1 MQAATW
7 DQVYEALSELLG
19 YRFVDLRATRIPAE
33 AIEAMPKSIAR
44 KHNIV
49 PVGEEEGVLVVAIT
63 DPFDLYA
70 MDSLRF
76 YLNREV
82 RCVLAA
88 PDAVE
93 EAINKYY
100 GIEESTVDNMLAE
113 FTESD
118 LGIQTAAEAAQED
131 GEDSAMI
138 RLVTLLISEAVK
150 MRASDIHIE
159 PMKTKLRV
167 RYRVD
172 GNCQEMD
179 SPPKKLQG
187 PIISR
192 VKILAGIDIAEK
204 RRPTDGRIAMRV
216 GGQSF
221 DIRVSCLPATHG
233 ESVVMRLLMKESVL
247 INLQELGFH
256 ESDYRRFEGIIK
268 RPNGIFLVTGP
279 TGSGKTTTLYAALHE
294 LNRPDKKIITAEN
307 PVEYN
312 LSGIN
317 QCEVRERIGLTFAAI
332 LRSML
337 RQAPNIILVGEI
349 RDSETAEIAIQA
361 ALTGHLVFSTLHT
374 NDAPSAITR
383 LIDMGVKPFL
393 VASSVQAI
401 MAQRLVRRICSGC
414 KEPTQYDRKT
424 LASIGLKPD
433 EVKNVTFYHGAGCTA
448 LPEYRLPRP
457 DGALRADGAG
467 HHAARHDVPARA
479 ADRTAQARARRRHGH
494 AARGRRP
501 QGARRRHDDRRGARS
516 HGQGHRGQPKARPRP
531 GPEARSP
538 GERRAMQIN
547 KLLQTVVN
555 QNASDLILTVAAK
568 PMLRLNGRLVPLQ
581 TKVLEPEDTVGADE
595 EHHLRAVPAGTAGSR
610 LARTSASPTASRPA
624 SASPSSSSA
633 ATPASSCG

>member
-1 MQAATW
+1 MMAEQKKQRSIGRILIEKGVVTEEQVAHALEMQRENPKLRLGEALVQMQAANW

-49 PVGEEEGVLVVAIT
+49 PVGEEDGVLVVAIT

-118 LGIQTAAEAAQED
+118 LGIQTSAEAIQDE
-131 GEDSAMI
+131 GEDSAMV

-150 MRASDIHIE
+150 MRASDIHVE

-192 VKILAGIDIAEK
+192 LKILAGIDIAE
-204 RRPTDGRIAMRV
+204 RRKPTDGRIAMRV
-216 GGQSF
+216 AGQSF
-221 DIRVSCLPATHG
+221 DIRVSALPATHG

-256 ESDYRRFEGIIK
+256 ESDYRRFESIIK

-317 QCEVRERIGLTFAAI
+317 QCEVKERIGLTFGLI

-349 RDSETAEIAIQA
+349 RDAETAEIAIQA

-374 NDAPSAITR
+374 NDAPGAITR

-414 KEPTQYDRKT
+414 KEPMTYDRKS
-424 LASIGLKPD
+424 LISIGLKPE
-433 EVKNVTFYHGAGCTA
+433 EVKNVTFYHGAGCPRCRNKGFRGRTA
-448 LPEYRLPRP
+448 LFELMEL
-457 DGALRADGAG
+457 DTTLRDMTFRREPLTELRK
-467 HHAARHDVPARA
+467 HARA
-479 ADRTAQARARRRHGH
+479 IGMVT
-494 AARGRRP
+494 
-501 QGARRRHDDRRGARS
+501 
-516 HGQGHRGQPKARPRP
+516 
-531 GPEARSP
+531 
-538 GERRAMQIN
+538 
-547 KLLQTVVN
+547 
-555 QNASDLILTVAAK
+555 
-568 PMLRLNGRLVPLQ
+568 LREDGVR
-581 TKVLEPEDTVGADE
+581 KVLGGNTTIPEVLEVTAKDVVAGEEEAAAGA
-595 EHHLRAVPAGTAGSR
+595 
-610 LARTSASPTASRPA
+610 
-624 SASPSSSSA
+624 
-633 ATPASSCG
+633 

>member
-1 MQAATW
+1 VERKMGEGNQRRLGEVLIEKGIVTEEQVAQALEMQRENSKAKLGEALVQMQAATW
-7 DQVYEALSELLG
+7 DQVYEALADQLG
-19 YRFVDLRATRIPAE
+19 YRFVDLRTTRIPAE
-33 AIEAMPKSIAR
+33 AIEAMPRTIAR
-44 KHNIV
+44 KHNLV
-49 PVGEEEGVLVVAIT
+49 PVGEEDGVLIVAIT
-63 DPFDLYA
+63 DPLDLSA

-93 EAINKYY
+93 EAISKYY
-100 GIEESTVDNMLAE
+100 GIEESTVDSMLAE

-118 LGIQTAAEAAQED
+118 LGIQPAVETAQED

-204 RRPTDGRIAMRV
+204 RRPTDGRISMRV
-216 GGQSF
+216 AGQSF

-256 ESDYRRFEGIIK
+256 ESDYRRFESIIK

-312 LSGIN
+312 LAGVN
-317 QCEVRERIGLTFAAI
+317 QCEVRERIGLTFMAI

-337 RQAPNIILVGEI
+337 RQAPNIILIGEI
-349 RDSETAEIAIQA
+349 RDAETAEIAVQA

-393 VASSVQAI
+393 IASSVQAI

-414 KEPTQYDRKT
+414 KEPMRYDRKSLT
-424 LASIGLKPD
+424 SIGLKPD
-433 EVKNVTFYHGAGCTA
+433 EVKNVTFYHGAGCTRCRKTG
-448 LPEYRLPRP
+448 YRGRTAIFELMEL
-457 DGALRADGAG
+457 DNTLRDMTFRREPLAELRKHA
-467 HHAARHDVPARA
+467 HAAGMV
-479 ADRTAQARARRRHGH
+479 T
-494 AARGRRP
+494 
-501 QGARRRHDDRRGARS
+501 
-516 HGQGHRGQPKARPRP
+516 
-531 GPEARSP
+531 
-538 GERRAMQIN
+538 
-547 KLLQTVVN
+547 
-555 QNASDLILTVAAK
+555 
-568 PMLRLNGRLVPLQ
+568 LREDGVR
-581 TKVLEPEDTVGADE
+581 KVLAGVTTIPEVLEVTAKDVELAGGEAAAGA
-595 EHHLRAVPAGTAGSR
+595 
-610 LARTSASPTASRPA
+610 
-624 SASPSSSSA
+624 
-633 ATPASSCG
+633 

>member
-1 MQAATW
+1 MGEANQRKLGEVLIEKGIVTEEQVAQALQMQRESPKTKLGDALVQMQAANW
-7 DQVYEALSELLG
+7 DQVYEALAEQLG
-19 YRFVDLRATRIPAE
+19 YRFVDLRATKIPPE
-33 AIEAMPKSIAR
+33 AIEAMPRTIAR
-44 KHNIV
+44 KHNLV
-49 PVGEEEGVLVVAIT
+49 PVGEEDGVLIVAIT
-63 DPFDLYA
+63 DPLDLSA

-76 YLNREV
+76 YLNRDV

-88 PDAVE
+88 PDAVK
-93 EAINKYY
+93 EAISKYY
-100 GIEESTVDNMLAE
+100 SIEESTVDNMLAE

-118 LGIQTAAEAAQED
+118 LGIQPAVEAAPEE

-192 VKILAGIDIAEK
+192 VKIMAGIDIAEK
-204 RRPTDGRIAMRV
+204 RRPTDGRISMRV
-216 GGQSF
+216 AGQSF

-256 ESDYRRFEGIIK
+256 ESDYRRFESIIK

-312 LSGIN
+312 LAGVN
-317 QCEVRERIGLTFAAI
+317 QCEVRERIGLTFMAI

-337 RQAPNIILVGEI
+337 RQAPNIILIGEI
-349 RDSETAEIAIQA
+349 RDAETAEIAVQA

-374 NDAPSAITR
+374 NDAPSAVTR

-393 VASSVQAI
+393 IASSVQAI
-401 MAQRLVRRICSGC
+401 MAQRLVRRICSAC
-414 KEPTQYDRKT
+414 KEPVRYDRKSLT
-424 LASIGLKPD
+424 SIGLRPE
-433 EVKNVTFYHGAGCTA
+433 EVKNVTFYHGAGCARCRQTGYRGRTA
-448 LPEYRLPRP
+448 IFELMEL
-457 DGALRADGAG
+457 DNTLRDMTFRREPLAELRKHA
-467 HHAARHDVPARA
+467 HAAGMV
-479 ADRTAQARARRRHGH
+479 T
-494 AARGRRP
+494 
-501 QGARRRHDDRRGARS
+501 
-516 HGQGHRGQPKARPRP
+516 
-531 GPEARSP
+531 
-538 GERRAMQIN
+538 
-547 KLLQTVVN
+547 
-555 QNASDLILTVAAK
+555 
-568 PMLRLNGRLVPLQ
+568 LREDGVR
-581 TKVLEPEDTVGADE
+581 KVLAGVTTIPEVLEVTAKDVDLSGSEAAAGA
-595 EHHLRAVPAGTAGSR
+595 
-610 LARTSASPTASRPA
+610 
-624 SASPSSSSA
+624 
-633 ATPASSCG
+633 

>member
-1 MQAATW
+1 MPEKKQRTLGQVLVEKGIISEEQLAEARQLLGDKPEMKIGDVLVQMQAATW
-7 DQVYEALSELLG
+7 DQVYEALGELLG
-19 YRFVDLRATRIPAE
+19 YRFVDLRNTHVPAE

-44 KHNIV
+44 KHRLV
-49 PVGEEEGVLVVAIT
+49 PIGEEDGVLVVAIT
-63 DPFDLYA
+63 DPFDLYG
-70 MDSLRF
+70 MDNLRF
-76 YLNREV
+76 YLGREV

-118 LGIQTAAEAAQED
+118 LGLAAAEQQVED
-131 GEDSAMI
+131 DSEDSAMI
-138 RLVTLLISEAVK
+138 RLVQLLISEAVK
-150 MRASDIHIE
+150 MRASDVHIE
-159 PMKTKLRV
+159 PMKNKLRV
-167 RYRVD
+167 RYRID

-204 RRPTDGRIAMRV
+204 RRPTDGRISMRV
-216 GGQSF
+216 GTNSF
-221 DIRVSCLPATHG
+221 DIRVSALPATHG

-247 INLQELGFH
+247 INLQELGFY
-256 ESDYRRFEGIIK
+256 ETDYRRFESIIK

-317 QCEVRERIGLTFAAI
+317 QCEVRERIGMTFAAI

-349 RDSETAEIAIQA
+349 RDAETAQIAIEA

-374 NDAPSAITR
+374 NDAPSTIAR
-383 LIDMGVKPFL
+383 LIDMGIKPFL

-401 MAQRLVRRICSGC
+401 MAQRLVRRICTGC
-414 KEPTQYDRKT
+414 KAPHVYEKRELTSVGITPEE
-424 LASIGLKPD
+424 I
-433 EVKNVTFYHGAGCTA
+433 KNVTLYKGTGCQRCRGKGYRGRVAVFELMELDSHLREMTFRRDTVTEIRKYARSAGMASLRDDGVRKIIAGVTTI
-448 LPEYRLPRP
+448 PEVLEI
-457 DGALRADGAG
+457 
-467 HHAARHDVPARA
+467 
-479 ADRTAQARARRRHGH
+479 TAQEYEEAG
-494 AARGRRP
+494 AAAA
-501 QGARRRHDDRRGARS
+501 GA
-516 HGQGHRGQPKARPRP
+516 
-531 GPEARSP
+531 
-538 GERRAMQIN
+538 
-547 KLLQTVVN
+547 
-555 QNASDLILTVAAK
+555 
-568 PMLRLNGRLVPLQ
+568 
-581 TKVLEPEDTVGADE
+581 
-595 EHHLRAVPAGTAGSR
+595 
-610 LARTSASPTASRPA
+610 
-624 SASPSSSSA
+624 
-633 ATPASSCG
+633 

>member
-1 MQAATW
+1 MGEVNQKHLGDVLIEKGIVTEEQVAQALQMQRENPKTKLGDALVQMQAANW
-7 DQVYEALSELLG
+7 DQVYEALAEQLG
-19 YRFVDLRATRIPAE
+19 YRFVDLRAIRIPPE
-33 AIEAMPKSIAR
+33 AIEAMPRTIAR
-44 KHNIV
+44 KHNLV
-49 PVGEEEGVLVVAIT
+49 PVGEEDGVLIVAIT
-63 DPFDLYA
+63 DPLDLSA

-76 YLNREV
+76 YLNRDV

-88 PDAVE
+88 PDAVK
-93 EAINKYY
+93 EAISKYY
-100 GIEESTVDNMLAE
+100 SIEESTVDNMLAE

-118 LGIQTAAEAAQED
+118 LGIQPAVETTQDE

-192 VKILAGIDIAEK
+192 VKIMAGIDIAEK
-204 RRPTDGRIAMRV
+204 RRPTDGRISMRV
-216 GGQSF
+216 AGQSF

-233 ESVVMRLLMKESVL
+233 ESVVLRLLMKESVL

-256 ESDYRRFEGIIK
+256 ESDYRRFESIIK

-312 LSGIN
+312 LAGVN
-317 QCEVRERIGLTFAAI
+317 QCEVRERIGLTFMAI

-337 RQAPNIILVGEI
+337 RQAPNIILIGEI
-349 RDSETAEIAIQA
+349 RDAETAEIAVQA

-393 VASSVQAI
+393 IASSVQAI
-401 MAQRLVRRICSGC
+401 MAQRLVRRICSAC
-414 KEPTQYDRKT
+414 KEPVRYDRKS
-424 LASIGLKPD
+424 LISIGLRPE
-433 EVKNVTFYHGAGCTA
+433 EVKNVTFYHGAGCTRCRQTG
-448 LPEYRLPRP
+448 YRGRTAIFELMEL
-457 DGALRADGAG
+457 DNTLRDMTFRREPLAELRKHA
-467 HHAARHDVPARA
+467 HAAGMV
-479 ADRTAQARARRRHGH
+479 T
-494 AARGRRP
+494 
-501 QGARRRHDDRRGARS
+501 
-516 HGQGHRGQPKARPRP
+516 
-531 GPEARSP
+531 
-538 GERRAMQIN
+538 
-547 KLLQTVVN
+547 
-555 QNASDLILTVAAK
+555 
-568 PMLRLNGRLVPLQ
+568 LREDGVR
-581 TKVLEPEDTVGADE
+581 KVLAGVTTIPEVLEVTAKDVDLSGSEAAAGA
-595 EHHLRAVPAGTAGSR
+595 
-610 LARTSASPTASRPA
+610 
-624 SASPSSSSA
+624 
-633 ATPASSCG
+633 

>member
-1 MQAATW
+1 MVDQNEQALGRVLIEKGIVTEEQVAEAFEIQQSKPGMHLGDILVGRGSATW
-7 DQVYEALSELLG
+7 DEVYESLGESLG
-19 YRFVDLRATRIPAE
+19 YRFVDLRAMRIDAE
-33 AIEAMPKSIAR
+33 AIEAVPKSIAR
-44 KHNIV
+44 RHRLV
-49 PVGEEEGVLVVAIT
+49 PVAEEDGVLVVAVT
-63 DPFDLYA
+63 DPFDLNA
-70 MDSLRF
+70 MDNLRF
-76 YLNREV
+76 YLNRDV

-88 PDAVE
+88 PDAVD
-93 EAINKYY
+93 EAIDKYY

-118 LGIQTAAEAAQED
+118 LGLDTSEEQTGD
-131 GEDSAMI
+131 DDEDSAMV
-138 RLVTLLISEAVK
+138 RLVQLIISEAVK

-192 VKILAGIDIAEK
+192 IKIMAGIDIAEK

-216 GGQSF
+216 SSMAF
-221 DIRVSCLPATHG
+221 DMRVSCLPAQHG

-256 ESDYRRFEGIIK
+256 ETDYRRFESIIK

-317 QCEVRERIGLTFAAI
+317 QCEVRANIGFDFTRI

-349 RDSETAEIAIQA
+349 RDTETAEIAIQA

-383 LIDMGVKPFL
+383 LIDMGIKPFL
-393 VASSVQAI
+393 VASSTQAI
-401 MAQRLVRRICSGC
+401 MAQRLVRRICENC
-414 KEPTQYDRKT
+414 KTPMEYEPRV
-424 LASIGLKPD
+424 LASVGLTP
-433 EVKNVTFYHGAGCTA
+433 EQVKNVTFYRGAGCTRCRQMGYRGRLA
-448 LPEYRLPRP
+448 IFELMEMDITTRDMAFRREPITEIRRHARAHGMVTLREDGIRKVLAGATTIPEVLEVTARDNVD
-457 DGALRADGAG
+457 DGASSQ
-467 HHAARHDVPARA
+467 
-479 ADRTAQARARRRHGH
+479 TA
-494 AARGRRP
+494 
-501 QGARRRHDDRRGARS
+501 
-516 HGQGHRGQPKARPRP
+516 
-531 GPEARSP
+531 
-538 GERRAMQIN
+538 
-547 KLLQTVVN
+547 
-555 QNASDLILTVAAK
+555 
-568 PMLRLNGRLVPLQ
+568 
-581 TKVLEPEDTVGADE
+581 
-595 EHHLRAVPAGTAGSR
+595 
-610 LARTSASPTASRPA
+610 
-624 SASPSSSSA
+624 
-633 ATPASSCG
+633 

>member
-1 MQAATW
+1 MAEKKQRSIGRILIEKGIVTEEQVAHALEIQRENPKIRLGEALVQMQAANW
-7 DQVYEALSELLG
+7 DQVYEALAELLG
-19 YRFVDLRATRIPAE
+19 YQFVDLRVTRIPAE
-33 AIEAMPKSIAR
+33 AIEAMPKPIAR

-49 PVGEEEGVLVVAIT
+49 PVREEEGVLVVAIT

-118 LGIQTAAEAAQED
+118 LGIQTAIEASQED

-150 MRASDIHIE
+150 LRASDIHVE

-192 VKILAGIDIAEK
+192 IKILAGIDIAEK

-256 ESDYRRFEGIIK
+256 ETDYRRFEGIIK

-337 RQAPNIILVGEI
+337 RQAPNIILIGEI
-349 RDSETAEIAIQA
+349 RDGETAEIAIQA

-414 KEPTQYDRKT
+414 KEPMQYDRKT
-424 LASIGLKPD
+424 LVSIGLKPD
-433 EVKNVTFYHGAGCTA
+433 EVKNVTFYHGAGCNRCRNTGFRGRTA
-448 LPEYRLPRP
+448 LFELMELDNTLRDMTFRREPLSELRKHAHSAGMVTLRE
-457 DGALRADGAG
+457 DGVR
-467 HHAARHDVPARA
+467 
-479 ADRTAQARARRRHGH
+479 
-494 AARGRRP
+494 
-501 QGARRRHDDRRGARS
+501 
-516 HGQGHRGQPKARPRP
+516 
-531 GPEARSP
+531 
-538 GERRAMQIN
+538 
-547 KLLQTVVN
+547 
-555 QNASDLILTVAAK
+555 
-568 PMLRLNGRLVPLQ
+568 
-581 TKVLEPEDTVGADE
+581 KVLGGATTIPEVLEVTAKDVDIAEGEAAAGA
-595 EHHLRAVPAGTAGSR
+595 
-610 LARTSASPTASRPA
+610 
-624 SASPSSSSA
+624 
-633 ATPASSCG
+633 

>member
-1 MQAATW
+1 MAEKKQRSIGRILIEKGIVTEEQVAHALEIQRENPKIRLGEALVQMQAANW
-7 DQVYEALSELLG
+7 DQVYEALAELLG
-19 YRFVDLRATRIPAE
+19 YRFVDLRMTRIPAE
-33 AIEAMPKSIAR
+33 AIESMPKPIAR

-118 LGIQTAAEAAQED
+118 LGIQTAIEASQED

-150 MRASDIHIE
+150 LRASDIHIE

-256 ESDYRRFEGIIK
+256 ETRL
-268 RPNGIFLVTGP
+268 P
-279 TGSGKTTTLYAALHE
+279 A
-294 LNRPDKKIITAEN
+294 
-307 PVEYN
+307 
-312 LSGIN
+312 
-317 QCEVRERIGLTFAAI
+317 VREHHQAPERHLP
-332 LRSML
+332 RHRPHRL
-337 RQAPNIILVGEI
+337 RQDHHALRRAPRIEPPRQENHH
-349 RDSETAEIAIQA
+349 R
-361 ALTGHLVFSTLHT
+361 
-374 NDAPSAITR
+374 R
-383 LIDMGVKPFL
+383 KP
-393 VASSVQAI
+393 
-401 MAQRLVRRICSGC
+401 RRIQPLRHQPVRGEGTHRADLRRDPPLDAAPGAQHHPRRRNPRRARPPRSPSRPPSPATWSSARCT
-414 KEPTQYDRKT
+414 PTT
-424 LASIGLKPD
+424 P
-433 EVKNVTFYHGAGCTA
+433 
-448 LPEYRLPRP
+448 PRP
-457 DGALRADGAG
+457 
-467 HHAARHDVPARA
+467 
-479 ADRTAQARARRRHGH
+479 
-494 AARGRRP
+494 
-501 QGARRRHDDRRGARS
+501 
-516 HGQGHRGQPKARPRP
+516 
-531 GPEARSP
+531 
-538 GERRAMQIN
+538 
-547 KLLQTVVN
+547 
-555 QNASDLILTVAAK
+555 
-568 PMLRLNGRLVPLQ
+568 
-581 TKVLEPEDTVGADE
+581 
-595 EHHLRAVPAGTAGSR
+595 SR
-610 LARTSASPTASRPA
+610 V
-624 SASPSSSSA
+624 
-633 ATPASSCG
+633 